1 MVNGEMRVHMMYLY
15 QGLYLSMETLFSY
28 FVYHHEFDGLL
39 YLDKEHTEIINKIHL
54 DQDTESIDVLCTVR
68 LEDRG
73 GRIDKSPALKNT
85 LFSFGATICSNCLDV

>member
-1 MVNGEMRVHMMYLY
+1 MVNGEMRVCLMYIY

-39 YLDKEHTEIINKIHL
+39 YLDKEQTTIINKTHV

-73 GRIDKSPALKNT
+73 GRIDKSLAPNNT
-85 LFSFGATICSNCLDV
+85 LFSFGATTCSNCLAV